1 MKITKKGSELPVI
14 VRESLVKN
22 KYTVVEDLFIIT
34 AHYLYLQAESD
45 VPPKLRIDAAAYNE
59 KGILFVVYLTNK
71 HSLDN
76 LHILTK
82 LANKVHVAVE
92 LADISVLED
101 SFKERLKSLGIGL
114 VTENDKEDIRIISPP
129 LFLDL
134 PIQTTEKIRRSIDFK
149 LHLDNFYSSAI
160 IIDGSNALLWNTPE
174 GEKGKVADLE
184 LMIDSLKELGF
195 TKFYP
200 VIGPSMVFRVD
211 DKARLEQLMKKS
223 NWIKAPPNIDSDIIL
238 LDKAVEENGYVV
250 SNDKFDN
257 HTDYAR
263 FLHKRSILF
272 HFSDNKVRFNWAHN
286 QKLIK
291 GKIDESINE

>member
-34 AHYLYLQAESD
+34 SHYLYLQTELD
-45 VPPKLRIDAAAYNE
+45 VPPKLRIDVAAYNDE
-59 KGILFVVYLTNK
+59 GILFVVYLTNK

-82 LANKVHVAVE
+82 LANKIHVALE
-92 LADISVLED
+92 LDDVLDLED
-101 SFKERLKSLGIGL
+101 SFKERLKSLGVGL
-114 VTENDKEDIRIISPP
+114 VTETDKEDIQIISPP

-174 GEKGKVADLE
+174 GEKGKVSDLE
-184 LMIDSLKELGF
+184 L
-195 TKFYP
+195 
-200 VIGPSMVFRVD
+200 
-211 DKARLEQLMKKS
+211 
-223 NWIKAPPNIDSDIIL
+223 
-238 LDKAVEENGYVV
+238 
-250 SNDKFDN
+250 
-257 HTDYAR
+257 
-263 FLHKRSILF
+263 
-272 HFSDNKVRFNWAHN
+272 
-286 QKLIK
+286 
-291 GKIDESINE
+291 

>member
-1 MKITKKGSELPVI
+1 MKITKKETVFPLI
-14 VRESLVKN
+14 IKESLVKN
-22 KYTVVEDLFIIT
+22 KYTVVEDLFIISS
-34 AHYLYLQAESD
+34 HYLYLQAELD
-45 VPPKLRIDAAAYNE
+45 VPPKLRIDAAAYND

-82 LANKVHVAVE
+82 LANKVNVAVE
-92 LADISVLED
+92 LDDISDLED

-114 VTENDKEDIRIISPP
+114 VTENDKEDIQIISPP

-184 LMIDSLKELGF
+184 LMIESLKELGF
-195 TKFYP
+195 SRFYP

-211 DKARLEQLMKKS
+211 DKSRLEQLMKKS

-238 LDKAVEENGYVV
+238 LDKAVEENGYVI

-263 FLHKRSILF
+263 FLHKRCIHF
-272 HFSDNKVRFNWAHN
+272 HFADDKVRFNWVHN
-286 QKLIK
+286 QKQIK
-291 GKIDESINE
+291 GKIDESTED